1 MAITASTLSVDNIVR
16 GGPGKSLF
24 EDGKT
29 VAGSSTW
36 NQGDLVCF
44 DTSSHSVRV
53 VAATGDAVTIV
64 GVADNNVISGK
75 LVGPYTGLT
84 QVDAAQSS
92 PGFVGPKY
100 GVTARLKLHT
110 GDAFVLGCKV
120 YLSDGDDTQ
129 TVTSTAPDANYIGI
143 FVGSGGS
150 AVASAAA
157 DQLGDILIGARYPSA
172 TGTGLNFG

>member
-29 VAGSSTW
+29 MAGTNTW
-36 NQGDLVCF
+36 NQGDILCL
-44 DTSSHSVRV
+44 DSSSHTIRV
-53 VAATGDAVTIV
+53 VAATGDAVTLL

-84 QVDAAQSS
+84 QVNAAQVS

-100 GVTARLKLHT
+100 GITVRLKLHT

-120 YLSDGDDTQ
+120 YLSDGDDCQ
-129 TVTSTAPDANYIGI
+129 TVTSTAPDTNYVGI
-143 FVGSGGS
+143 FQGA

-157 DQLGDILIGARYPSA
+157 GQLGDVLLGARYPSA
-172 TGTGLNFG
+172 TGSGLHF